1 MFIYSIRCE
10 FGGDGTDGDADLV
23 NRWLAWMRA
32 THILEVLRSG
42 ALSAELIRIDT
53 ERSCFVVNYQ
63 FESAITSF
71 CSPEQVIRC
80 SKYPRTQR
88 NHGVCIWVITED
100 CVRTEI
106 RRRIGKIDGRCLD
119 VRFN

>member
-63 FESAITSF
+63 FESAITFASYERDHAPRLRNDSLREF
-71 CSPEQVIRC
+71 PSEVGLSYWRTCGEVVEQFP
-80 SKYPRTQR
+80 KK
-88 NHGVCIWVITED
+88 TED
-100 CVRTEI
+100 
-106 RRRIGKIDGRCLD
+106 
-119 VRFN
+119 